1 MTGLRWSQCSAGEGL
16 EVTDKL
22 TPKTTAGAAP
32 AREAQAQ
39 HEVAT

>member
-22 TPKTTAGAAP
+22 TLTTAVGAAR
-32 AREAQAQ
+32 AEVAQPQ